1 MNHEQFNAQRWGYG
15 MSCVYKSIRREIVSV
30 DFEEGLVGLFDGGE
44 TIQWVR
50 HENCELIN

>member
-1 MNHEQFNAQRWGYG
+1 MNYEQFNAQRWGYG
-15 MSCVYKSIRREIVSV
+15 MSCTYKGKVREIASV
-30 DFEEGLVGLFDGGE
+30 DFEEGLVGLSDREE